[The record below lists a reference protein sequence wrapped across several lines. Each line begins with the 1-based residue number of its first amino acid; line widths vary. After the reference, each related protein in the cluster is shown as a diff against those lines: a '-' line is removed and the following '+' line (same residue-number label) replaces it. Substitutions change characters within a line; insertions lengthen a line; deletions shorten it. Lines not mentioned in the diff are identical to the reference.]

1 MNCADIRVTGTTGGG
16 SSGAVSKNFLTNF
29 QYASGYGCRRVNE
42 NTHFSAS
49 FGAVNTNY
57 NSISTVTS
65 SSSSNGGVS
74 TVSETP
80 NSVNHNVCY
89 LNPYK
94 AINVNH
100 EISLLGR
107 CGNGNNDYR
116 CDDGSCC
123 SQYGY
128 CGSSAGYCSN
138 AIGDW
143 RTTLCSSAAFENNPI
158 EYVAEVDSG
167 LEFGMFELSVVIIFG
182 AFFLGGV
189 VLMVTWCECHRWREK
204 KYFEHNEDNLKKVVQ
219 EDCIEIITE
228 IEEDG
233 QQMNTTA

>member
-128 CGSSAGYCSN
+128 CGSSAGYCAN

-143 RTTLCSSAAFENNPI
+143 RTTLCSSAAFENNPV
-158 EYVAEVDSG
+158 ESDDNDSDKNG
-167 LEFGMFELSVVIIFG
+167 MKYSTFYIIVLIVFGIFG
-182 AFFLGGV
+182 FL
-189 VLMVTWCECHRWREK
+189 LFAVTYICCNK
-204 KYFEHNEDNLKKVVQ
+204 KKRGKQYFEQTEDKKEVVEE
-219 EDCIEIITE
+219 ED
-228 IEEDG
+228 DG
-233 QQMNTTA
+233 QQMITAV